1 MKRILLTII
10 IAIVST
16 GTYAQSRSGGL
27 RLGINGLEASYQYT
41 MNKDHFVEGNLGL
54 DFGFEANGVPGIKL
68 TGIYN
73 FIWAR
78 PAWTNQGS
86 WALYAGPG
94 ATLGYVSDYVH
105 FKASDGKN
113 VVNFPDSGFMIG
125 VCGQV
130 GIEYTFW
137 FPLQLSLDLRPT
149 IAMHINDGYSANDPS
164 NPEKSTRY
172 GSRVGFYDNGLLGFC
187 PTLSVRYRF

>member
-10 IAIVST
+10 ITATSVIA
-16 GTYAQSRSGGL
+16 YAQPRSGGL
-27 RLGINGLEASYQYT
+27 RIGITGLEASYQHS
-41 MNKDHFVEGNLGL
+41 MNKNQFIEGNLGV
-54 DFGFEANGVPGIKL
+54 DFGFEADGVPGIKL

-78 PAWTNQGS
+78 PAWTNQGT

-113 VVNFPDSGFMIG
+113 IVNFPDSGFMIG

-130 GIEYTFW
+130 GVEYTFW
-137 FPLQLSLDLRPT
+137 FPLQLSLDLRPA
-149 IAMHINDGYSANDPS
+149 IAMHVNDGYSVSDPID
-164 NPEKSTRY
+164 PQKTIRY
-172 GSRVGFYDNGLLGFC
+172 GSRAGFYDNGLLGFC